1 MVYTENNFGMN
12 FILKQ
17 VQVESLIV
25 RSSKEGVG
33 SFYVVVPLMILF
45 LVELDSE
52 FAWAIIPEL
61 LSYAQLKFQFNSFY

>member
-1 MVYTENNFGMN
+1 MN

-25 RSSKEGVG
+25 RSSKEGVA
-33 SFYVVVPLMILF
+33 SFYVAVPLMILF

-52 FAWAIIPEL
+52 FPWATIPEL